1 MSVIQSSTWVEVDI
15 AKQFPKLDR
24 DIETDVAIIGGGLVG
39 LLCAYTLAKAGKR
52 VAVLEKDR
60 VGQGVTAY
68 TTAFLTQI
76 IDTDIDDLKQAYGRR
91 NVELIFESHGQAIDL
106 IEKIVNEEKIDCE
119 FMRCPNFSYIN
130 KESEKDSLEEE
141 YHLIKQF
148 LPDTELHFDD
158 GLKIPNFGYIE
169 IKNQAK
175 FHPLKFI
182 NGLLTA
188 LERLKV
194 EIYEETEVEEVGG
207 EEWVSVQTESWTVS
221 AQYSLTATYDP
232 LNNPKQTFMKK
243 GMYKTYVYELSVPAG
258 LIPEALYEDFNNP
271 YHYFR
276 IDRGE
281 KHDRMII
288 GGEDNRKEF
297 EFDREKNYRALRE
310 YINDLLAGHEHR
322 IVRKW
327 GGPILE
333 PSDGL
338 ALIGAYE
345 PHRLVATAF
354 SGNGMTY
361 SAISALLIADI
372 VLKQKNP
379 WQKLYD
385 PKRPFKMGAL
395 AIKAR
400 DYISEFL
407 NGVVKNTINR

>member
-24 DIETDVAIIGGGLVG
+24 DIETDVAIIGGGLAG
-39 LLCAYTLAKAGKR
+39 FLCAYTLAKAGKR
-52 VAVLEKDR
+52 VVVLEKER

-91 NVELIFESHGQAIDL
+91 NVELIFESHGKAIDL
-106 IEKIVNEEKIDCE
+106 IEKIVSEERIDCE

-141 YHLIKQF
+141 YHLIRQF

-158 GLKIPNFGYIE
+158 KLKIPNFGYIE

-175 FHPLKFI
+175 FHPLKFV
-182 NGLLTA
+182 NGLLEA

-194 EIYEETEVEEVGG
+194 EIYEQTEVEEIGG

-221 AQYSLTATYDP
+221 ASYSLTATYDP

-243 GMYKTYVYELSVPAG
+243 GMYKTYVYELEVPAG
-258 LIPEALYEDFNNP
+258 LIPEAIYEDFNNP

-276 IDRGE
+276 IDRGA

-297 EFDREKNYRALRE
+297 EFDREKNYRALRV
-310 YINDLLAGHEHR
+310 YINDLLTGQEHQ

-338 ALIGAYE
+338 ALIGEYE

-372 VLKQKNP
+372 VLKQNNP
-379 WQKLYD
+379 WRKLYD
-385 PKRPFKMGAL
+385 PKRPFKAGAL
-395 AIKAR
+395 ALKAR
-400 DYISEFL
+400 DYVGEFF
-407 NGVVKNTINR
+407 NGVVKNTIKR